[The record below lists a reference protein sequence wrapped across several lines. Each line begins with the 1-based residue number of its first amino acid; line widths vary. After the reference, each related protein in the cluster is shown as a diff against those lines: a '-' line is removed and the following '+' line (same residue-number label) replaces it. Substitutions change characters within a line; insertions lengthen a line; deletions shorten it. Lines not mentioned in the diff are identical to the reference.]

1 MVASQGLHNALKL
14 PDKDKVAQI
23 CNFLGGEVC
32 DAAALVFDLAFWSSC
47 LLHFKE
53 LEPTKY
59 TIGCW
64 VMLTS

>member
-1 MVASQGLHNALKL
+1 MQ
-14 PDKDKVAQI
+14 
-23 CNFLGGEVC
+23 FLGGGEVR